1 MKRPLYREPCLLF
14 VTTDFSNKT
23 RADQHLRANVDHCLD
38 PSRIAL
44 GTERQNTH
52 IENRVIIHRESVHSR
67 VEIELVRL
75 QTRQV
80 VGQIMAKLDRIRVL
94 RLAFRCYD
102 VCFERKAVLNDD
114 REGLGAILVRERG
127 ERVEEGVFAVGE
139 ETNGGFVDD
148 AVEGTKNGEDRSGW
162 NGEAEPHSEIGEE
175 GDVET
180 EACGGLIGLDLVQ
193 YERNDFIGKVPIVE
207 STDQKKI
214 EFQLAAQNLARNG
227 REHIRESRRI
237 ALNAQLASIIIQ
249 LLEARQ
255 QSNGQ
260 LRILQH
266 IRHHHALHFVQR
278 FREGEHSAR
287 CLHSR
292 NCFPV
297 LNELLDVFEQRMN
310 EREAIGSREGV
321 AKHRYHD
328 RLERGCVEIGVG
340 NDGEERVDDLEHAR
354 LV

>member
-44 GTERQNTH
+44 GAERQNTH

-148 AVEGTKNGEDRSGW
+148 AVEGTKNGEDCSGW

-207 STDQKKI
+207 STDQKK
-214 EFQLAAQNLARNG
+214 R
-227 REHIRESRRI
+227 
-237 ALNAQLASIIIQ
+237 
-249 LLEARQ
+249 
-255 QSNGQ
+255 SNSNSP
-260 LRILQH
+260 LRISLEMDGN
-266 IRHHHALHFVQR
+266 IFERVAASLSM
-278 FREGEHSAR
+278 HSWLR
-287 CLHSR
+287 YSYSCWKHVSNR
-292 NCFPV
+292 TVNCGSCSTSAIIMRSILYNAFAKV
-297 LNELLDVFEQRMN
+297 STVLDVCTVGT
-310 EREAIGSREGV
+310 ASRF
-321 AKHRYHD
+321 
-328 RLERGCVEIGVG
+328 
-340 NDGEERVDDLEHAR
+340 
-354 LV
+354 

>member
-44 GTERQNTH
+44 GAERQNTH

-148 AVEGTKNGEDRSGW
+148 AVEGTKNGEDCSGW

-207 STDQKKI
+207 STDQKKDRI
-214 EFQLAAQNLARNG
+214 PTRRSESRSKWTG
-227 REHIRESRRI
+227 TYSRESPHRSRCTAGFDIHTAAGSTSAIERSTADPAAHPPSSCAPFCTTLSRR
-237 ALNAQLASIIIQ
+237 
-249 LLEARQ
+249 
-255 QSNGQ
+255 
-260 LRILQH
+260 
-266 IRHHHALHFVQR
+266 
-278 FREGEHSAR
+278 
-287 CLHSR
+287 
-292 NCFPV
+292 
-297 LNELLDVFEQRMN
+297 
-310 EREAIGSREGV
+310 
-321 AKHRYHD
+321 
-328 RLERGCVEIGVG
+328 
-340 NDGEERVDDLEHAR
+340 
-354 LV
+354 